1 MNHDRIG
8 SFARRA
14 LLVDDSNGD
23 ALLSQTNGRHQ
34 ADGARSGAIA
44 FGQGSQLDRY
54 RRPVRYDV
62 AFKLA
67 ANHWNGTI
75 SPQLVVKRIFDTP
88 ERFEDLRLA
97 LVAEWKAGPEDWSE
111 FARGVFTELG
121 VAEGGSWRS
130 LVESETFLTALKE
143 PMPLAA

>member
-1 MNHDRIG
+1 MGEGKHLKL
-8 SFARRA
+8 A
-14 LLVDDSNGD
+14 V
-23 ALLSQTNGRHQ
+23 T

-54 RRPVRYDV
+54 RRQVRYDV

-67 ANHWNGTI
+67 ANQWNGAV

-97 LVAEWKAGPEDWSE
+97 LVAEWKAGPAEWSE
-111 FARGVFTELG
+111 FARGRLHG
-121 VAEGGSWRS
+121 ARRRRGWLVALARRVGDLPHRSEG
-130 LVESETFLTALKE
+130 AD
-143 PMPLAA
+143 AAGGIE